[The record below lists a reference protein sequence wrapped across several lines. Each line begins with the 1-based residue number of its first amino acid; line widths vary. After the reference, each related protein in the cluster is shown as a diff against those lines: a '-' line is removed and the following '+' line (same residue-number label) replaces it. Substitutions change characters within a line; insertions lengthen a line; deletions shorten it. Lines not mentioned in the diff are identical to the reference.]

1 MEEEEEGLLCCCS
14 ILSGCSYGI
23 EEDRLPIIPSTLARA
38 LPLLLLL
45 LLRKKEEQE
54 ESQQS
59 LPTIV
64 TNDED
69 GMPDE
74 SKERGGRAA
83 LIRPGGATLIRL
95 ISI

>member
-38 LPLLLLL
+38 LPLLLL